1 MKRVLSLLIALVL
14 CALPA
19 LSEAPDEMELLRREN
34 EMLKNRLEAYED
46 AGIIAVFDVGQVTFD
61 EVYAAYSEL
70 IDYYRSVYEAFG
82 MEYRPDAA
90 EEMSLQTELARS
102 IADEKLL
109 AYYLADRGI
118 QLLSPE
124 DLERVRE
131 DARTDYALICEE
143 NRLYYLE
150 EGYGEEEAKLLAEQ
164 YMQENGLSEDDL
176 YEAYLNAEKQ
186 EALVHFLAGEIV
198 LSDEEIN
205 AVYEAHVEADR
216 EYYTEYPDE
225 FAFDA
230 LYSDNPVTYVPEG
243 YTRMQLL
250 LLGFDEETQERY
262 DELYNDGL
270 GYSEEAEQMFS
281 LLRPEADQ
289 VYSRLLGGE
298 DFALL
303 MKQYSAVP
311 YLGEMGQEEGFYVNA
326 QFDQLDDEALNAMLE
341 LKVPGEFTKP
351 VRTPWGWAIIR
362 CLEEVPS
369 GAVPLANVYDELYL
383 IAYEDK
389 LNASYEAAMEDLR
402 QELRLTF
409 FFDRLG

>member
-1 MKRVLSLLIALVL
+1 M
-14 CALPA
+14 
-19 LSEAPDEMELLRREN
+19 
-34 EMLKNRLEAYED
+34 
-46 AGIIAVFDVGQVTFD
+46 
-61 EVYAAYSEL
+61 
-70 IDYYRSVYEAFG
+70 
-82 MEYRPDAA
+82 
-90 EEMSLQTELARS
+90 
-102 IADEKLL
+102 
-109 AYYLADRGI
+109 ADRGI

-150 EGYGEEEAKLLAEQ
+150 EGYGEEEAKQLAEQ

-176 YEAYLNAEKQ
+176 YEADLNAEKQ

-281 LLRPEADQ
+281 LLRPEDNDPFTGQLSIILQPEAG
-289 VYSRLLGGE
+289 SLCGEAGSSSPHPLGRRRIRP
-298 DFALL
+298 A
-303 MKQYSAVP
+303 P
-311 YLGEMGQEEGFYVNA
+311 C
-326 QFDQLDDEALNAMLE
+326 
-341 LKVPGEFTKP
+341 
-351 VRTPWGWAIIR
+351 TP
-362 CLEEVPS
+362 P
-369 GAVPLANVYDELYL
+369 
-383 IAYEDK
+383 
-389 LNASYEAAMEDLR
+389 
-402 QELRLTF
+402 
-409 FFDRLG
+409 